1 MEDIHKTAEIVVQK
15 SDSGLR
21 VALHPLVLLTIS
33 DYITRHTL
41 RQYDTPVVG
50 ALLGQQ
56 NGRET
61 TIEHAF
67 ECKADGP
74 YGTLDGGWFATRLQQ
89 SKLRRS
95 QLYLRHS

>member
-1 MEDIHKTAEIVVQK
+1 MADFQQSAEIVIQK

-41 RQYDTPVVG
+41 RRYDTPVVG

-67 ECKADGP
+67 ECKADGAD
-74 YGTLDGGWFATRLQQ
+74 GTLDGAWFATRLQQ
-89 SKLRRS
+89 SKPYYSHNLFRNS
-95 QLYLRHS
+95 